1 MTEIL
6 TSFLLV
12 SVQPRGSTLL
22 SKTKDRERTWLNNV
36 NLKQVEINAVITW
49 LETDWYVCS
58 SRDEA
63 QGPCRRFS
71 YLDKNEY
78 RRNGSNFVCDRSTVR
93 GQHGGSIL
101 SVRQL
106 GMLAD

>member
-1 MTEIL
+1 M
-6 TSFLLV
+6 
-12 SVQPRGSTLL
+12 L

-36 NLKQVEINAVITW
+36 NLKQVEINAVITC
-49 LETDWYVCS
+49 LKTEWYVLCR

-71 YLDKNEY
+71 FLDKNEY
-78 RRNGSNFVCDRSTVR
+78 RRNGSNFVCDRSTQR
-93 GQHGGSIL
+93 GGSIL